1 MGLAESLMFYLL
13 IGLGGAAA
21 VWLSTDDRPGAQRL
35 FPTTTAVLFWPIYVP
50 LLLSRPPVPRPAPVE
65 AQEPADSM
73 TLMIAH
79 VEAELD
85 AALASLDG
93 WAEETLSRESARIAE
108 LKAAWS
114 LQAARIRE
122 MDHLLT
128 PASAPVAELTGEWP
142 SRSEEARQENLQRLR
157 EIRRKAFEE
166 LTATL
171 AWVRELVSK
180 IHLAKFSGASAA
192 QAEELVAQIAAAV
205 EGISEVTAWRPHP
218 ADHGIRHAG

>member
-1 MGLAESLMFYLL
+1 MGLAESLIFYLL
-13 IGLGGAAA
+13 IGLGVAAA
-21 VWLSTDDRPGAQRL
+21 VWLSTEGRPGAQRL
-35 FPTTTAVLFWPIYVP
+35 FPTASAVLFWPMYVP
-50 LLLSRPPVPRPAPVE
+50 LLLNRPPEQPSAPS
-65 AQEPADSM
+65 AGEPADSM

-93 WAEETLSRESARIAE
+93 WAEETLGRESVRIAE

-122 MDHLLT
+122 MDRLLSPAST
-128 PASAPVAELTGEWP
+128 PAVAIADGQWP
-142 SRSEEARQENLQRLR
+142 SRSEEARQENLQRLKQ
-157 EIRRKAFEE
+157 IRQQAFEQ

-205 EGISEVTAWRPHP
+205 EGISEVTSWRP
-218 ADHGIRHAG
+218 RHADEIHHAG